1 MTVNEPVR
9 HDPAVAGAI
18 ARLTIELHGVVRPAV
33 VRRMVVGCRHE
44 LAGVPTGAMPEL
56 LERLARHRLVH
67 ADRSHERARSAA
79 GRAAS

>member
-18 ARLTIELHGVVRPAV
+18 ARLTIELHGVVRPAA
-33 VRRMVVGCRHE
+33 VRRMVVGCRRE

-67 ADRSHERARSAA
+67 ADRPHERAQAA